1 MILLEYIVVKRTF
14 DCNTIDRVSKTL
26 LKDRFEKV
34 CTSFIRETDTVI
46 NDFLSKFAILFRI
59 FEVVNCREYINY
71 VQKRQLH
78 IKQFRLVPG
87 WSPDSQ

>member
-14 DCNTIDRVSKTL
+14 DCNTTEHVSKTL
-26 LKDRFEKV
+26 LKDRFDKV

-46 NDFLSKFAILFRI
+46 NEFLTKFAILFRI
-59 FEVVNCREYINY
+59 FEVVNCQEYINY
-71 VQKRQLH
+71 VQKRHLQS
-78 IKQFRLVPG
+78 KEFRLVPG